1 VNCKEVLMGEQLDI
15 VGKAVTDLE
24 LEEIEQLVSGALDAG
39 EEPQAVLD
47 AMCAGMG
54 AVGGLFEEGEYFLA
68 DLVLAGEVMK
78 DGLKVLEPHLEVDS
92 MGKKGTV
99 VLFTV
104 KGDVH
109 DIGKNLV
116 GTMLSTSG
124 FNVIDL
130 GVDVPKEKVV
140 DVVRD
145 NSAQAVGMSVLLT
158 SMVDSIS
165 DVVSAL
171 SAAGLRDNVKIAI
184 GGACTTQQLADKM
197 GVDALGRDA
206 VEAVRIFESLC
217 EQ

>member
-1 VNCKEVLMGEQLDI
+1 MGEHLETVKKAI
-15 VGKAVTDLE
+15 VDLE
-24 LEEIEQLVSGALDAG
+24 LEDIEKIVSSALDAG
-39 EEPQAVLD
+39 EDPQAVLD

-54 AVGGLFEEGEYFLA
+54 SVGELFDQGEYFLA

-78 DGLKVLEPHLEVDS
+78 EGLVVLEPLLKVDS
-92 MGKKGTV
+92 LGKKGTV

-124 FNVIDL
+124 FKVVDL

-140 DVVRD
+140 DAVREH
-145 NSAQAVGMSVLLT
+145 SAQAIGMSVLLT

-171 SAAGLRDNVKIAI
+171 SAAGLRDGVKIAI

-217 EQ
+217 GS

>member
-1 VNCKEVLMGEQLDI
+1 MGEQLEI
-15 VGKAVTDLE
+15 VGKAITDLE
-24 LEEIEQLVSGALDAG
+24 LEDIEQIVSGALDAG

-54 AVGGLFEEGEYFLA
+54 SVGDLFDQGEYFLA

-78 DGLKVLEPHLEVDS
+78 DGLKVLEPLLEADS

-140 DVVRD
+140 EAVRE
-145 NSAQAVGMSVLLT
+145 NSAKAIGMSVLLT

>member
-1 VNCKEVLMGEQLDI
+1 VNGKEVSMGEHLETVKKAI
-15 VGKAVTDLE
+15 VDLE
-24 LEEIEQLVSGALDAG
+24 LEDIEKIVSSALDAG

-54 AVGGLFEEGEYFLA
+54 SVGELFDQGEYFLV

-78 DGLKVLEPHLEVDS
+78 EGLKVLEPLLEAES
-92 MGKKGTV
+92 MGQKGTV

-124 FNVIDL
+124 FKVVDL

-140 DVVRD
+140 DAVREH
-145 NSAQAVGMSVLLT
+145 SAQAIGMSVLLT

-171 SAAGLRDNVKIAI
+171 SAAGLRDGVKIAI

-217 EQ
+217 GS

>member
-1 VNCKEVLMGEQLDI
+1 MGEHLETVKKAI
-15 VGKAVTDLE
+15 VDLE
-24 LEEIEQLVSGALDAG
+24 LDDIEKIVSSALDAG

-54 AVGGLFEEGEYFLA
+54 SVGELFDQGEYFLV

-78 DGLKVLEPHLEVDS
+78 EGLKVLEPLLEAES
-92 MGKKGTV
+92 MGQKGTV

-124 FNVIDL
+124 FKVVDL

-140 DVVRD
+140 DAVREH
-145 NSAQAVGMSVLLT
+145 SAQAIGMSVLLT

-171 SAAGLRDNVKIAI
+171 SAAGLRDGVKIAI

-217 EQ
+217 GS

>member
-1 VNCKEVLMGEQLDI
+1 MGEHLETVKKAI
-15 VGKAVTDLE
+15 VDLE
-24 LEEIEQLVSGALDAG
+24 LEDIEKIVSSALDAG

-54 AVGGLFEEGEYFLA
+54 SVGELFDQGEYFLV

-78 DGLKVLEPHLEVDS
+78 EGLKVLEPLLEAES
-92 MGKKGTV
+92 MGQKGTV

-124 FNVIDL
+124 FKVVDL

-140 DVVRD
+140 DAVREH
-145 NSAQAVGMSVLLT
+145 SAQAIGMSVLLT

-171 SAAGLRDNVKIAI
+171 SAAGLRDGVKIAI

-217 EQ
+217 GS

>member
-1 VNCKEVLMGEQLDI
+1 MGEYLEKVD
-15 VGKAVTDLE
+15 KAISDLE
-24 LEEIEQLVSGALDAG
+24 LEGIEQLVSEALDAG
-39 EEPQAVLD
+39 EDPQAVLD

-54 AVGGLFEEGEYFLA
+54 SVGELFDQGEYFLA

-78 DGLKVLEPHLEVDS
+78 EGLKVLEPHLEGES
-92 MGKKGTV
+92 LGQKGTV

-124 FNVIDL
+124 FNVVDL

-140 DVVRD
+140 DAVRE
-145 NSAQAVGMSVLLT
+145 NSAQAIGMSVLLT

-171 SAAGLRDNVKIAI
+171 SAAGLRDGVKIAI
-184 GGACTTQQLADKM
+184 GGACTTQELADKM

-217 EQ
+217 GG

>member
-1 VNCKEVLMGEQLDI
+1 MGEYLE
-15 VGKAVTDLE
+15 KAKKAITDLE
-24 LEEIEQLVSGALDAG
+24 LEDIEKIVSSALDAG

-54 AVGGLFEEGEYFLA
+54 AVGDLFEEGEYFLA

-99 VLFTV
+99 VIFTV

-140 DVVRD
+140 EAVRE
-145 NSAQAVGMSVLLT
+145 NSAQAIGMSILLT

>member
-1 VNCKEVLMGEQLDI
+1 MGEQLEM
-15 VGKAVTDLE
+15 VGKAITDLE
-24 LEEIEQLVSGALDAG
+24 LEDIEQIVSGALDAG

-54 AVGGLFEEGEYFLA
+54 AVGDLFDKGEYFLA

-78 DGLKVLEPHLEVDS
+78 DGLKVLKPLLKADS

-140 DVVRD
+140 EAVRE
-145 NSAQAVGMSVLLT
+145 NSAQAIGMSVLLT
-158 SMVDSIS
+158 SMVGSIS

>member
-1 VNCKEVLMGEQLDI
+1 MGEYLE
-15 VGKAVTDLE
+15 KAKKAITDLE
-24 LEEIEQLVSGALDAG
+24 LEDIEQIVSSALDAG

-54 AVGGLFEEGEYFLA
+54 AVGDLFDQGEYFLA

-78 DGLKVLEPHLEVDS
+78 DGLKVLEPHLEMDS

-99 VLFTV
+99 VIFTV

-140 DVVRD
+140 EAVRE
-145 NSAQAVGMSVLLT
+145 NSAQAIGMSILLT

>member
-1 VNCKEVLMGEQLDI
+1 MGEYLE
-15 VGKAVTDLE
+15 KAKKAITDLE
-24 LEEIEQLVSGALDAG
+24 LEDIEQIVSSALDAG

-54 AVGGLFEEGEYFLA
+54 AVGDLFEEGEYFLA

-99 VLFTV
+99 VIFTV

-140 DVVRD
+140 EAVRE
-145 NSAQAVGMSVLLT
+145 NSAQAIGMSILLT

>member
-1 VNCKEVLMGEQLDI
+1 MGEHLETVKKAI
-15 VGKAVTDLE
+15 VDLE
-24 LEEIEQLVSGALDAG
+24 LEDIEKIVSSALDAG
-39 EEPQAVLD
+39 EDPQAVLD

-54 AVGGLFEEGEYFLA
+54 SVGELFDQGEYFLV

-78 DGLKVLEPHLEVDS
+78 EGLKVLEPLLEAES
-92 MGKKGTV
+92 MGQKGTV

-124 FNVIDL
+124 FKVVDL

-140 DVVRD
+140 DAVREH
-145 NSAQAVGMSVLLT
+145 SAQAIGMSVLLT

-171 SAAGLRDNVKIAI
+171 SAAGLRDGVKIAI

-217 EQ
+217 GS